1 YLIGDSIDYKYE
13 TKIGRDC
20 NIELDLDLI
29 IRSVSN
35 IVNNAIAYADDVKKK
50 IRVILELEDSSI
62 SLSIWNNGSKFSDD
76 VLENFGKLFYREDT
90 SRNSQF

>member
-1 YLIGDSIDYKYE
+1 NQISFHQYSISNLSKILEQECAYLIGDSIDYKYE

-62 SLSIWNNGSKFSDD
+62 SLSIW
-76 VLENFGKLFYREDT
+76 
-90 SRNSQF
+90 